1 MFFLHNPIKSEIME
15 AKVNYVSPKGKCVI
29 LAIETKIGI
38 IVQRVSG
45 FVSVE
50 EGHGLAKG
58 DVINIPATSVA
69 TETRVDKETG
79 ETFTWL
85 VFK

>member
-1 MFFLHNPIKSEIME
+1 MKAII
-15 AKVNYVSPKGKCVI
+15 NYVSPKGKCAI
-29 LAIETKIGI
+29 LAISTQIGP

-45 FVSVE
+45 FVSLP
-50 EGHGLAKG
+50 EGHELEKG
-58 DVINIPATSVA
+58 AEIEIPAVSVS
-69 TETRVDKETG
+69 TEARVDKETG